1 MNDPFRVFDEI
12 RLAYQRYLDSPF
24 RLRYDAL
31 LEERRD
37 LLFQDGQ
44 LFREPLIEPI
54 SPYESS
60 GLTVDQACTQ
70 LGVPSEA
77 ADFIT
82 RGLFRA
88 GLALHEH
95 QFDAWRLSRAG
106 RAVVVTTGTGS
117 GKTECYLLPVFA
129 YLVED
134 LMRGWG
140 NPSPRPSRHLWWRH

>member
-1 MNDPFRVFDEI
+1 MDDPFRVFDEI

-31 LEERRD
+31 REERRH
-37 LLFQDGQ
+37 LLFCDGQ

-60 GLTVDQACTQ
+60 GLTVAQACVQ
-70 LGVPSEA
+70 LGVSSEA
-77 ADFIT
+77 ADLIT

-88 GLALHEH
+88 GVPLHQH
-95 QFDAWRLSRAG
+95 QLDAWQHSRAG

-117 GKTECYLLPVFA
+117 GKTEWPK
-129 YLVED
+129 
-134 LMRGWG
+134 
-140 NPSPRPSRHLWWRH
+140 PSG